1 MYYYVYLQ
9 DLFNDDDLLFSPPSS
24 AATTTKHSTE
34 PRKIQPTETT
44 SSSSSE
50 LCKAPS
56 SLLPAKPGG
65 VGISVSAGDPGT
77 LHPHKLIPSSDTSWP
92 SSTSKDVNC
101 SSVKQSAAQKLDS
114 FKFVKISNSRKRNS
128 SDDNEA
134 TPLHPKRKSLDNDD
148 EAIASLLNREEVS
161 ASDGIL
167 MNREASLGC
176 LDSDMNTETTDIH
189 RHNLTSEKAPLKQSG
204 FSTPSNVAT
213 PAELRSSGSLQA
225 SFTTPTKPPSHRNS
239 IASIVR
245 TIRQSSNPASSCT
258 SLSSQT
264 ASTVPQQPVLGDSTP
279 SRKST
284 PLNYTPLRGQ
294 SAPGHSS
301 TTPLGRQSAPGHYT
315 TTPLGRQSTP
325 GSSITTPL
333 GRQSAPGNFTPMGGQ
348 PAALNLRRAGFSTP
362 LNRQSAPPGDGY
374 STPQPTPLVCT
385 PSTDADSCGVDIVRT
400 PVLLAKRKFPGPAG
414 LLPPLVQKSMCTDA

>member
-1 MYYYVYLQ
+1 M
-9 DLFNDDDLLFSPPSS
+9 
-24 AATTTKHSTE
+24 
-34 PRKIQPTETT
+34 
-44 SSSSSE
+44 
-50 LCKAPS
+50 
-56 SLLPAKPGG
+56 
-65 VGISVSAGDPGT
+65 GISVSAGDPGT

-264 ASTVPQQPVLGDSTP
+264 ASTVSQQPVLGDSTP

-301 TTPLGRQSAPGHYT
+301 TTPLGMQSAPGHSSTTPLGRRSASGHSTTTPLGRQSAPGHST
-315 TTPLGRQSTP
+315 TTPLGRQSAPGHSTTTPHGRQSTP